1 VFLAMISPLTVGMV
15 AGAIALGRI
24 SSGSWIAGILLGLVA
39 WTARVAISLGIA
51 RRVRGLAPR
60 IDPFA
65 LREPWRFFVRDA
77 LTARQRF
84 ADAVADAHD
93 GPLRD
98 RLVEIETQL
107 EHAVETTWE
116 VAQRGQQLTDARRRI
131 DVAQLT
137 KTRDETPPEN
147 PRHTAARAQ
156 LDSHSRLTQRE
167 DRARERLEL
176 LDAQL
181 DEAIVRASELATR
194 TGGTIEL
201 DTLATQVD
209 NMVTDLDS
217 LRLALDEV
225 DGDG

>member
-1 VFLAMISPLTVGMV
+1 VFLAMISPLTVGIV

-24 SSGSWIAGILLGLVA
+24 SSGSWIVGILLGLLA
-39 WTARVAISLGIA
+39 WAARVAISLAVA
-51 RRVRGLAPR
+51 RRVRGLPPR

-77 LTARQRF
+77 LYARQRF
-84 ADAVADAHD
+84 ADAVAGAHD

-107 EHAVETTWE
+107 EHAVETTWA

-131 DVAQLT
+131 DVAQLS
-137 KTRDETPPEN
+137 KTTGEVPSEN
-147 PRHTAARAQ
+147 PRHQAAQAQ
-156 LDSHSRLTQRE
+156 LDSHNRLAKRE
-167 DRARERLEL
+167 DRARDRLEL

-181 DEAIVRASELATR
+181 DETIARAGELATR
-194 TGGTIEL
+194 TGETIEL
-201 DTLATQVD
+201 DTLAAQVD

-225 DGDG
+225 GSDG